1 MYPDVFF
8 LYIPDYILS
17 PEVVHFRKRK
27 SVFSD
32 IWTGSFVT
40 FAKEKNTGDIYSWGL
55 SNYYQLGMYLAAV
68 KLETNTEEQCIP

>member
-1 MYPDVFF
+1 MCFTELVMICFICF
-8 LYIPDYILS
+8 TDYILS

-27 SVFSD
+27 LVFSD

-55 SNYYQLGMYLAAV
+55 SNYYQLGKIQFQNNRA
-68 KLETNTEEQCIP
+68 E